1 MAETHVISA
10 LVDKRARV
18 DGMIKNRRFQI
29 MRLELE
35 LAHLDAVIKMFNPSY
50 DLEAILPKRSFAKNP
65 AGVPKGS
72 GGRYALTVLRES
84 GEALTA
90 VEIAQRV
97 LTKLKKAHT
106 DEAVGMLAASVH
118 STLSRR
124 RDGAAVFDASVYP
137 GKWRLAHINYHI
149 LGNNQGQTPMG

>member
-18 DGMIKNRRFQI
+18 DGMIQNRRFQI
-29 MRLELE
+29 IRLEME
-35 LAHLDAVIKMFNPSY
+35 LAHIDAVIKMFNPSY
-50 DLEAILPKRSFAKNP
+50 DLEAILPKRSFTKNP

-72 GGRYALTVLRES
+72 GGRYALNILRES
-84 GEALTA
+84 GEPLTA

-97 LTKLKKAHT
+97 LRKLKKAPT
-106 DEAVGMLAASVH
+106 DEAVGMLDASVH

-124 RDGAAVFDASVYP
+124 RDGAAAFDASVYP
-137 GKWRLAHINYHI
+137 GKWRLAHAFTTYCEKNPDSP
-149 LGNNQGQTPMG
+149 Q